1 MKQLYGVND
10 IMKITGM
17 SQTYSYKIIRT
28 LNTELEKKG
37 FLVIPGRVNARYFAE
52 RIGIKETADILEGRQ
67 NNE

>member
-28 LNTELEKKG
+28 LNTELEK
-37 FLVIPGRVNARYFAE
+37 E
-52 RIGIKETADILEGRQ
+52 RFSCHPWKSQRKIFC
-67 NNE
+67 